1 MNTNRIKTKRLR
13 RSITA
18 SVAAF
23 SLGTCILSSSYAT
36 AEPTSPETL
45 NVVEMPSVPE
55 FGEFVGLGF
64 KLFFE
69 QLIGN
74 LILGP
79 PHPMYIIGSTTPP
92 TKATSAKGAVPNHQI
107 AYISSAAGTGPTGMG
122 ASLLGPKS
130 KSDRV
135 FPEFM
140 LDG

>member
-55 FGEFVGLGF
+55 FGNVQLAV
-64 KLFFE
+64 KLAFE
-69 QLIGN
+69 KLIGN

-92 TKATSAKGAVPNHQI
+92 TKATSAKGAVPYTVG
-107 AYISSAAGTGPTGMG
+107 AYLGDLVVKGTTASSLST
-122 ASLLGPKS
+122 KS
-130 KSDRV
+130 QLKGVS
-135 FPEFM
+135 PEFL
-140 LDG
+140 LDS